1 MIRMGIIGLEKR
13 LKYTNEW
20 KIIKALLLI
29 LFSMTKREQKI
40 MNEQINSPLNDKN
53 EIKSDAISLH
63 NINYVGKINLRVNET
78 NIDLRNKVNDFLG
91 YELPSNN
98 KVSGDNKTRTL
109 WLGPNEYL
117 ILCGDNEKY
126 SIINDL
132 RSS

>member
-1 MIRMGIIGLEKR
+1 
-13 LKYTNEW
+13 
-20 KIIKALLLI
+20 
-29 LFSMTKREQKI
+29 MTKREQKI

-126 SIINDL
+126 SIINHVFYNLGSDV
-132 RSS
+132 